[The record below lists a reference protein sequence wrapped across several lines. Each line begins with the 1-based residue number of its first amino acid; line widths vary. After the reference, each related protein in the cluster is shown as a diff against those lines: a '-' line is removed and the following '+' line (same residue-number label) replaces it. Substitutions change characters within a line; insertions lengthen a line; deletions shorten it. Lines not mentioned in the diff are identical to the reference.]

1 MNNTAKYCLYRKWC
15 EFLKFLKAVLAIQI
29 CLLQI
34 LLIFAKLM
42 ITLG

>member
-1 MNNTAKYCLYRKWC
+1 MRNNLHCSYRQWR

-34 LLIFAKLM
+34 LLIFAKLVL
-42 ITLG
+42 IRS